1 MASDPPPHT
10 DEPANV
16 EYGEVQVDTSGVTQS
31 RAAPEDIVAIAN
43 RAWKHVRTARA
54 VRGDQRKSD
63 ALLLKEVQDEF
74 RDLSQSFPLVVR
86 WMVERGEYNSKAFL
100 RYLKHHGGAP
110 LKEREDF
117 LRLQGEYLVQLAR
130 AKYPRSP
137 PAFFARYRTQVQED
151 LLKEDKDF
159 METTKEVEADI
170 LKKQEAADA
179 ERKAALRQ
187 VLWERKRAAAAA
199 AAGAEEGTAAP
210 APEAS
215 PAAEASAAASAG
227 GGTAAAAAPADLWTL
242 WS

>member
-1 MASDPPPHT
+1 MASDPPPYT

-43 RAWKHVRTARA
+43 RAWKHVQAARA
-54 VRGDQRKSD
+54 VRGELKKPD
-63 ALLLKEVQDEF
+63 AVLLKEVQDEF

-100 RYLKHHGGAP
+100 RYLKLHGGAP

-117 LRLQGEYLVQLAR
+117 LVLQGEYLVQLAR
-130 AKYPRSP
+130 AKFPRSP
-137 PAFFARYRTQVQED
+137 PAFFARYRTQIRED
-151 LLKEDKDF
+151 LLKEDKLF
-159 METTKEVEADI
+159 METTKEVEAEI

-179 ERKAALRQ
+179 ERKASLHR

-199 AAGAEEGTAAP
+199 AA
-210 APEAS
+210 
-215 PAAEASAAASAG
+215 AG
-227 GGTAAAAAPADLWTL
+227 GPGAGGPGGAAAAAAAEAPPPAAAAGKAAAAAAVTAEA
-242 WS
+242 